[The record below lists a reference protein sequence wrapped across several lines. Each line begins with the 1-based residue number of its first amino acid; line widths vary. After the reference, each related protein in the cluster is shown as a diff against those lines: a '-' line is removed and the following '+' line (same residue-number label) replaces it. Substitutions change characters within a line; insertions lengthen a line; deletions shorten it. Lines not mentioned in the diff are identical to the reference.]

1 VPGSR
6 PLCFLPPSLPPPG
19 FLSFRLRARKAG
31 TELPLFISHP
41 LPSSLLFF
49 LFSELKA
56 KGSRKSADSR
66 IHACTAFYS
75 SAFLLF
81 SVVFLKSRVHVH
93 LFESI
98 TSFPGCLLSVSQRTS
113 KAPAFPNDRITS
125 YYYRPVE
132 QNHVFRMIT
141 KGLPEYS
148 ATLMLDNLL
157 ARWSRME
164 SDPDASSSCHHH
176 QHHHHRA
183 IHCYDVAACTHC
195 CLIKFSHLSKVGQL
209 RLFATTVH
217 CRSSLPIRLL
227 HIGLKLFRYSSRII
241 LSM

>member
-1 VPGSR
+1 MRYRTHRRAKS
-6 PLCFLPPSLPPPG
+6 

-31 TELPLFISHP
+31 TELSLFISHP

-49 LFSELKA
+49 SFSELKA

-75 SAFLLF
+75 SVFLLF

-98 TSFPGCLLSVSQRTS
+98 TPFPDCLLSVSQRTS
-113 KAPAFPNDRITS
+113 KAPAFPNDRIIS

-148 ATLMLDNLL
+148 ATLILDNLL
-157 ARWSRME
+157 ARRSRME
-164 SDPDASSSCHHH
+164 SDPEFKLSSS
-176 QHHHHRA
+176 
-183 IHCYDVAACTHC
+183 
-195 CLIKFSHLSKVGQL
+195 LSSSSGDSLL
-209 RLFATTVH
+209 R
-217 CRSSLPIRLL
+217 CRGMYPLL
-227 HIGLKLFRYSSRII
+227 LD
-241 LSM
+241 